1 MERSQNNGQPAD
13 CGHVAGSPSQ
23 GARAL
28 HRIRTVRRQQGIS
41 IQGAARKLRVEA
53 KKLRAQEEES
63 TDLHLSDLYRWQKA
77 LDVPIADLL
86 IDNEGPLSTPVMKR
100 AQLVK
105 VMKTVEAMVEKAR
118 SGELKR
124 MAQTLKEQ
132 LIEIMPEL
140 EGVAP
145 WHSVGQ
151 RRTLDEFGRVTERC
165 FTDNMLRDV
174 LRSF

>member
-1 MERSQNNGQPAD
+1 MERSQQNGRAAD
-13 CGHVAGSPSQ
+13 CGHGSGPPQ
-23 GARAL
+23 GSRAL

-41 IQGAARKLRVEA
+41 IQGAARKLRVEPT
-53 KKLRAQEEES
+53 KLRAQEEES

-86 IDNEGPLSTPVMKR
+86 IDNEGPLSAPVMKR

-105 VMKTVEAMVEKAR
+105 VMKTVEAIMEKAR
-118 SGELKR
+118 SGEVRR
-124 MAQTLKEQ
+124 MAETLKEQ
-132 LIEIMPEL
+132 LVEIMPEL
-140 EGVAP
+140 EGVSP

-151 RRTLDEFGRVTERC
+151 RRTLDEFGRVAERC
-165 FTDNMLRDV
+165 FSDHVLRDV